1 MARLHDM
8 VKRVRA
14 KSAAMHGGP
23 SSCGECRALE
33 DHLSAIWSA
42 SGVVPVIGGWYT
54 HLETV

>member
-1 MARLHDM
+1 M